1 MITRRNL
8 LSSLIATAGA
18 TAFAPSMTLAALQAG
33 QASTQKKIPWK
44 NWSGSQICY
53 PDARKAP
60 ANIDELREL
69 IVSAPGHIRPVGSG
83 HSFTALVPTDDT
95 IVSISRLSGMVSHDS
110 VNHTSLI
117 QAGTRLGD
125 IGGPLAQAGQALIN
139 MPDIDEQTLAG
150 ALGTATHGT
159 GAGIGCLPSFVE
171 GLQLVTANGEVIE
184 CDRNHNPEIFNAARV
199 NLGALGVITQVR
211 MQNQSSYRLKRKLSC
226 KPIEEIL
233 ENADALA
240 NENRNFEFYYIPF
253 SGMGFQDTQ
262 NITTEAESSTEKTDQ
277 NDGVETLK
285 TLRNALSWSSTIRE
299 LSIGTY
305 MKTIEDEVTIANSWQ
320 NYATER
326 NVRFNEMEYHLP
338 RENGLQAFREVRE
351 VVERD
356 FPEVFFPFEVRFVK
370 SDDIWLSP
378 FFERETMSIAVHRY
392 FDEDY
397 KPMFKAV
404 EKIFKKYGGRPHWG
418 KINTMTGQELAG
430 HYKHW
435 DDFKEVRQTLDPQG
449 KFLNPYLKSIFSV

>member
-18 TAFAPSMTLAALQAG
+18 TAFAPSMSLAALQAG
-33 QASTQKKIPWK
+33 VQKKIPWK

-69 IVSAPGHIRPVGSG
+69 IVSAPGHVRPVGSG

-171 GLQLVTANGEVIE
+171 GLQLVTANGEVLE

-211 MQNQSSYRLKRKLSC
+211 MQNQPSYRLKRELSC

-418 KINTMTGQELAG
+418 KMNTMTGQELAG

>member
-8 LSSLIATAGA
+8 LSSLIAAAGA
-18 TAFAPSMTLAALQAG
+18 TAVTPSMVLARLNPSG
-33 QASTQKKIPWK
+33 ERKIPWK
-44 NWSGSQICY
+44 NWSGSQVCY
-53 PDARKAP
+53 PQARKAP
-60 ANIDELREL
+60 ATIDELRQL
-69 IVSAPGHIRPVGSG
+69 IVSAPGNIRPVGSG

-110 VNHTSLI
+110 VNHTSVI

-125 IGGPLAQAGQALIN
+125 IGGPLAEAGQALIN

-184 CDRNHNPEIFNAARV
+184 CDRNNNPEIFNAARV

-211 MQNQSSYRLKRKLSC
+211 MQNQPSYRLKRQLSC

-233 ENADALA
+233 ENADTLA

-262 NITTEAESSTEKTDQ
+262 NITTEPESSTEKTDQ

-305 MKTIEDEVTIANSWQ
+305 MKTISDEVTIASSWQ

-338 RENGLQAFREVRE
+338 RENGLKAFREIRE

-356 FPEVFFPFEVRFVK
+356 FPEVFFPFEVRYVK

-378 FFERETMSIAVHRY
+378 FFERETMSIAVHRI

-397 KPMFKAV
+397 KPMFKAL
-404 EKIFKKYGGRPHWG
+404 EPIFKKYGGRPHWG
-418 KINTMTGQELAG
+418 KINTMNGQELSK

-435 DDFKEVRQTLDPQG
+435 NDFKEVRQTLDPQG
-449 KFLNPYLKSIFSV
+449 KFLNPYLKGIFAV